1 MDVPPPTPPSRG
13 VESDHGTHD
22 LDEALDAQDGL
33 ILNGLDN
40 LLEVLVGYAAGGST
54 SGMDTGATVVNLV
67 VGDWFNKLHPL
78 LYRRLASFKRLESAG
93 GAGGATPSIV
103 NDNNAVTTGSSARV
117 AQLERELKQALHL
130 LELANQER
138 DQKSAHIQDLNRQ
151 LDNSET
157 LLGVAK
163 TNIAVLR
170 RDTAQEAKRLQHANK
185 ELFASVEKERSA
197 KLVLQTRVDELLTRL
212 DVLKDLSG
220 SEVAKTSAKSTSL
233 SSAQVSQLKRDLEKA
248 EHGLE
253 LAQVEIENIKLER
266 NEAMDMRTMGEA
278 AIKGAKVEVSR
289 LQREAKYQAAL
300 VADLQNRVLSYEATI
315 RELKNA
321 PRTISTSA
329 RVQELEGM
337 VESMEQEI
345 AQLEADKAALEVE
358 LDKARLVEDRLT
370 GRAMSLEREKE
381 SISEQLEEVEEQRDV
396 LKEEMEERESQ
407 SESNV
412 EELREEVE
420 RLKRQLDDQEV
431 EGGDGYEDLVQ
442 DVERLR
448 ERNAE
453 LERKLE
459 GRLSFERSEGS
470 EGATRGDSG
479 RMANMARRLQEVE
492 ESART
497 LYETNQR
504 LIRQRQE
511 EADRLADLESENKAL
526 RYATPNLP
534 ANVPGL
540 VEENRRYR
548 EQIQELMRER
558 QTVPSTSSTGM
569 SEDERTELES
579 LRERTY
585 QLELELLRT
594 KKTSKSD
601 SELEAELAAAEQEL
615 TKAEKEIARREA
627 VIEAAEAARKAALD
641 TRAQTAGMS
650 LDQKFDFNR
659 AEAIR
664 NKKVHE
670 EIENMVVELLGLQQK
685 LAPLKGKVTKL
696 RNQLALR
703 RKEFELQEEANK
715 RTKRTEARIMLGAR
729 AMVV

>member
-1 MDVPPPTPPSRG
+1 